1 MSNTTMYKETPL
13 ALADRLS
20 RLEDAVQMAVL
31 VDEAEKYARINVLS
45 IRKWRSIYTVYPPT
59 TEDPVYRLE
68 AQVAVYPIGWKVH
81 PAWHRGGICHQVVG
95 KIMGHFFETYT
106 EAKDTGQLD
115 R

>member
-1 MSNTTMYKETPL
+1 MSNTTYKETPL

-20 RLEDAVQMAVL
+20 RLEDAIQMAVL
-31 VDEAEKYARINVLS
+31 VDEAEKYARINVINSELE
-45 IRKWRSIYTVYPPT
+45 IVYTVYPPT
-59 TEDPVYRLE
+59 TEDPVYRME
-68 AQVAVYPIGWKVH
+68 AQVAVYPSAGSTQLGTVVEY
-81 PAWHRGGICHQVVG
+81 AQVVG